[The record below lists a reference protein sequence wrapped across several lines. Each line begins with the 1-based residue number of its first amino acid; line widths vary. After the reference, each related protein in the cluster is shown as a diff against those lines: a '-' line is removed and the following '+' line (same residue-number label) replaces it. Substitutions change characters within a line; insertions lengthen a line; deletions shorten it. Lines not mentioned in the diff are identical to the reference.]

1 MPRAARREGVF
12 MATKKDQLPIRHL
25 TVLQLKKNLEL
36 PSQALKEP
44 GGLKKVELKP
54 TFGLYAELFIRSPRR
69 STPPWVLFIEEGTSE
84 SLPDL
89 ANTSTAAVLFIRT
102 GDDLLAYCFGRGRAF
117 LRPDSIDFNFGLR
130 VALNAVDP
138 EKLRSLDSRAFEQM
152 TFQTRRQA
160 SRATALQSFGFDVTS
175 DLLRSVTG
183 EPRDTNLAVRL
194 TGRDALV
201 LDARVQ
207 FADLQLQAEKLVD
220 LRESITY
227 RKDFDWVDDLQVV
240 KAPAVVD
247 ALQQNLVERLRGG
260 DTTGMHFATPGVI
273 EYEDVVGYTFSVE
286 SDHKMRS
293 DPEVS
298 DYLHAL
304 RHGATSVNLA
314 MLKRHQIELRIA
326 DYEEPVSTWQV
337 YKGLVVETEFE
348 GRAYVLSEGEWYV
361 VANSLSDAVRTFMV
375 AFEHSTTSLP
385 AASPDENEPA
395 YNVRAAMELQFVLAD
410 RQTVKPAGART
421 PMEFCD
427 LLSPSKQI
435 IHVKARTSSSTLS
448 HLFAQAFA
456 SAEAFLYDHK
466 FRAEVRNKLGNGV
479 STIIPVQQP
488 KPQEY
493 EIIFAVIGG
502 PTKDWPHSLPFLS
515 RLNFRNTVNRLRRF
529 GYRVSLT
536 HVVRNET

>member
-1 MPRAARREGVF
+1 
-12 MATKKDQLPIRHL
+12 MATKKADQLPIRHL
-25 TVLQLKKNLEL
+25 TVLHLKKNIEL
-36 PSQALKEP
+36 PTQALKEP
-44 GGLKKVELKP
+44 SGLWEVELKP
-54 TFGLYAELFIRSPRR
+54 ASGLDGILFIRSPRK
-69 STPPWVLFIEEGTSE
+69 STPPWVLFLEQETIEP
-84 SLPDL
+84 LPDL

-102 GDDLLAYCFGRGRAF
+102 DDDLLAYCFGRGRAF

-183 EPRDTNLAVRL
+183 EPRDTNLAVRI

-201 LDARVQ
+201 LDARVDLK
-207 FADLQLQAEKLVD
+207 DLQAQAKKLVE
-220 LRESITY
+220 LRESNAY

-240 KAPAVVD
+240 KAPAVID
-247 ALQQNLVERLRGG
+247 ALQGNLIERLRDG
-260 DTTGMHFATPGVI
+260 DTTGMHFATPGVV

-304 RHGATSVNLA
+304 HNGATSVNLA
-314 MLKRHQIELRIA
+314 MLKRHQVGLCVA
-326 DYEEPVSTWQV
+326 DYEEPVTTWAV
-337 YKGLVVETEFE
+337 YKGLVVETEIE

-361 VANSLSDAVRTFMV
+361 VANSLNDAVRTFMV
-375 AFEHSTTSLP
+375 AFEHPTISLP
-385 AASPDENEPA
+385 AARTDEDERA
-395 YNVRAAMELQFVLAD
+395 YNTRAAKEMQSVLAD
-410 RQTVKPAGART
+410 RQNVKPAGART

-427 LLSPSKQI
+427 LLSPSRQI
-435 IHVKARTSSSTLS
+435 IHVKPRTSSSTLS

-456 SAEAFLYDHK
+456 SAEAFLYDHE
-466 FRAEVRNKLGNGV
+466 FRAEVRGKLGNSV
-479 STIIPVQQP
+479 SKLIPVQQP

-493 EIIFAVIGG
+493 EITFAIIGG
-502 PTKDWPHSLPFLS
+502 STKDWPHSLPFLS
-515 RLNFRNTVNRLRRF
+515 KLNFRNTVKRLRRF

-536 HVVRNET
+536 HVVRNEP